1 MLEEGLERPSWSFGR
16 WKLCSPEFGK
26 QGFLE
31 ADAKRAT
38 KEYLPDARS
47 GRRSVTPVA
56 CLKSTLLTAC
66 AAKPTGATKP
76 AVPSK
81 RTNSSRGKR
90 EVELVE
96 KYLHLV
102 KSAVDRIKF
111 KLPKTIDEEDLT
123 NSAVIGL
130 IDAVRKYDLKK
141 KTKFETYAMWRI
153 RGAILDEL
161 RSLDWASRSAR
172 RKARDMQKQLRVL
185 EQKLGRRVSD
195 EEAAE
200 SLKITSKDISRVG
213 ETMRGRIVLSI
224 DQPVHVEEESGRVE
238 LCEVI
243 EDPQA
248 VDMLEAV
255 EEEES
260 RQMMLQCI
268 NNLPEQERLVIALYY
283 YEELTLKQI
292 GQVLGIS
299 ESRASQVHTKAI
311 SRLKTRVAKVLV

>member
-1 MLEEGLERPSWSFGR
+1 M
-16 WKLCSPEFGK
+16 K
-26 QGFLE
+26 
-31 ADAKRAT
+31 
-38 KEYLPDARS
+38 
-47 GRRSVTPVA
+47 PVA
-56 CLKSTLLTAC
+56 CAKS
-66 AAKPTGATKP
+66 P
-76 AVPSK
+76 ASVREARRPGSP
-81 RTNSSRGKR
+81 RRPAQSRAKR
-90 EVELVE
+90 EVEMVE
-96 KYLHLV
+96 KYIHLV
-102 KSAVDRIKF
+102 KTAVDRIKF

-130 IDAVRKYDLKK
+130 IDALRKYDISK

-153 RGAILDEL
+153 KGAILDEL

-172 RKARDMQKQLRVL
+172 RKAREMQKQLQVL
-185 EQKLGRRVSD
+185 EQKLGRSVS
-195 EEAAE
+195 EGEAADR
-200 SLKITSKDISRVG
+200 LKMNSRDATRVG
-213 ETMRGRIVLSI
+213 ETMRGRIILSI
-224 DQPVHVEEESGRVE
+224 DQPVHLDEESGRVE

-248 VDMLEAV
+248 VDTLEAV

-260 RQMMLQCI
+260 RKMMLHCI

-311 SRLKTRVAKVLV
+311 SRLKTRVTKVLV

>member
-1 MLEEGLERPSWSFGR
+1 MS
-16 WKLCSPEFGK
+16 
-26 QGFLE
+26 
-31 ADAKRAT
+31 
-38 KEYLPDARS
+38 
-47 GRRSVTPVA
+47 VA
-56 CLKSTLLTAC
+56 CMKSALL
-66 AAKPTGATKP
+66 AKCSSKATGAP
-76 AVPSK
+76 RRNGPGC
-81 RTNSSRGKR
+81 SRHEG
-90 EVELVE
+90 ELVE

-130 IDAVRKYDLKK
+130 IDAVRKYDSGK

-153 RGAILDEL
+153 KGAILDEL

-172 RKARDMQKQLRVL
+172 RKAREMQKHLQVL
-185 EQKLGRRVSD
+185 EQKLGRSVSD
-195 EEAAE
+195 EEVAD
-200 SLKITSKDISRVG
+200 SLKLNSKDLSGVA

-224 DQPVHVEEESGRVE
+224 DQPVHLDEESGRVE

-283 YEELTLKQI
+283 YEELTLKQV

-311 SRLKTRVAKVLV
+311 SRLKTRVSKVLV